1 MFQLAKLV
9 IFLLPLQ
16 QIAKNMN
23 TDIIFQYFPE
33 LSDTQREQFDQLDAL
48 YRDWNAKINV
58 ISRKDIDNLYSHHV
72 LHSLGIAKVI
82 KFRPGSKIMDI
93 GTGGGFPGIPLA
105 ILFPECQFK
114 LIDSIGKK
122 IKVATAVAQA
132 IGLKNVQ
139 IEHRNVME
147 EKGKYD
153 FVVSRAVMNASDL
166 VKLVR
171 KNVAREQHNSL
182 PNGLI
187 CLKGGDVTAELAPF
201 THCSEVWNL
210 SQYFDDEFFETKKV
224 TYIQL

>member
-1 MFQLAKLV
+1 MSKE
-9 IFLLPLQ
+9 
-16 QIAKNMN
+16 
-23 TDIIFQYFPE
+23 IIFQYFQE
-33 LSDTQREQFDQLDAL
+33 LTDVQREQFAQLDAL
-48 YRDWNAKINV
+48 YREWNAKINV

-82 KFRPGSKIMDI
+82 NFHPGTKIMDI

-147 EKGKYD
+147 EKAKYD

-171 KNVAREQHNSL
+171 KNISREQRNAL

-187 CLKGGDVTAELAPF
+187 CLKGGDVTEEMAPF
-201 THCSEVWNL
+201 ANCSEVWNL
-210 SQYFDDEFFETKKV
+210 SQYFDDAFFETKKV

>member
-1 MFQLAKLV
+1 MSKE
-9 IFLLPLQ
+9 
-16 QIAKNMN
+16 
-23 TDIIFQYFPE
+23 IIFQYFQE
-33 LSDTQREQFDQLDAL
+33 LTDVQREQFAQLDAL
-48 YRDWNAKINV
+48 YREWNAKINV

-82 KFRPGSKIMDI
+82 NFRPGTKIMDI

-147 EKGKYD
+147 EKAKYD

-171 KNVAREQHNSL
+171 KNISREQRNAL

-187 CLKGGDVTAELAPF
+187 CLKGGDVTEEMAPF
-201 THCSEVWNL
+201 ANYSEVWNL
-210 SQYFDDEFFETKKV
+210 SQYFDDAFFETKKV

>member
-1 MFQLAKLV
+1 MSKE
-9 IFLLPLQ
+9 
-16 QIAKNMN
+16 
-23 TDIIFQYFPE
+23 IIFQYFQE
-33 LSDTQREQFDQLDAL
+33 LTDVQREQFAQLDAL
-48 YRDWNAKINV
+48 YREWNAKINV

-72 LHSLGIAKVI
+72 LHSLGISKVI
-82 KFRPGSKIMDI
+82 NFRPGTKIMDI

-147 EKGKYD
+147 EKAKYD

-171 KNVAREQHNSL
+171 KNISREQRNAL

-187 CLKGGDVTAELAPF
+187 CLKGGDVTEEMAPF
-201 THCSEVWNL
+201 ANCSEVWNL
-210 SQYFDDEFFETKKV
+210 SQYFDDAFFETKKV